1 MEAHDRALLPF
12 TQPYNLMMITIRNTC
27 SIAKLAPIYL
37 PLIRTALATYHS
49 ICASQLTSVR
59 LLGSV
64 ARNEAIVGQSDI
76 DFMGLLTDPP
86 STTLRAVL
94 EEAAHR
100 LGAAHSVVS
109 KVDLDMVDGDQLSEF
124 QRFVLTGDSLCLYG
138 SDDVREGEQHLD
150 RAHLAALVTP
160 SATDLIH
167 EYRAWAESLDPT
179 GDPATLR
186 RCVRVTSKD
195 LLKCLRGIALIR
207 GGDYEHSIARTY
219 QQVVAKVPEQA
230 DLAAKLYAAYCNPA
244 LDRSELLGL
253 LALAESAWDSVQQ

>member
-1 MEAHDRALLPF
+1 
-12 TQPYNLMMITIRNTC
+12 MITIRNTC
-27 SIAKLAPIYL
+27 STANVAAVYL
-37 PLIRTALATYHS
+37 PLIRTVLATYQS
-49 ICASQLTSVR
+49 ICASRLASVR

-76 DFMGLLTDPP
+76 DFMGLLTGPP
-86 STTLRAVL
+86 TKISREAL
-94 EEAAHR
+94 EEASHR
-100 LGAAHSVVS
+100 LGAAQAMVTR
-109 KVDLDMVDGDQLSEF
+109 VDLDVVDGNQLSEF

-138 SDDVREGEQHLD
+138 SDDVREGEQHLHW
-150 RAHLAALVTP
+150 AHLATLVTP
-160 SATDLIH
+160 RATELIH
-167 EYRAWAESLDPT
+167 EYRAWAESLDPQ

-219 QQVVAKVPEQA
+219 QQVVTNVPEQA

-244 LDRSELLGL
+244 LDRRELLRL
-253 LALAESAWDSVQQ
+253 LALAESAWDSVRPTPRDI